1 MYMERRTLARLVG
14 LLIGALLLS
23 ACAGVTRGDDSRDLS
38 MLIPNAPGGGYDQT
52 GRAAVATME
61 DLDATGGTFDVTNI
75 MGAGGSVAMTE
86 LMNQSGDESI
96 MMTVGLGVVGS
107 LYSFG
112 NDFRLQDAT
121 PLAQLI
127 EEYEGIL
134 VPANSPFKTIDDL
147 VTAWKADPRSVVV
160 GGGSSPGGPD
170 HLFPMQLAGAVDI
183 EPKQVRYIAY
193 DGGGPLTTALLGE
206 KIQVGFS
213 GLSEF
218 EGQIESGELRV
229 LAVSGEERLTSDLLK
244 DVPTLTE
251 SDIDLVFVNWRGVLA
266 PPDIPAKRRAE
277 LISYLT
283 TMHDSPEWQ
292 KVLKT
297 NGWIDTFRTGKE
309 FDDFLTAQDE
319 RVAGT
324 LKELG
329 LL

>member
-1 MYMERRTLARLVG
+1 MKRRTLARLVG

-23 ACAGVTRGDDSRDLS
+23 ACVGVTRGDDSRDLS

-52 GRAAVATME
+52 GRAAVTTME
-61 DLDATGGTFDVTNI
+61 NLEATGGTFDVTNI

-86 LMNQSGDESI
+86 LMNQSGDEHI

-112 NDFRLQDAT
+112 NDYKLQDAT

-134 VPANSPFKTIDDL
+134 VPANSPYKTIGDL
-147 VTAWKADPRSVVV
+147 VKAWKDDPRSVVV

-170 HLFPMQLAGAVDI
+170 HLFPMQLAGALDI
-183 EPKQVRYIAY
+183 EPKRVRYIAY

-218 EGQIESGELRV
+218 KGLIDSGELRV
-229 LAVSGEERLTSDLLK
+229 LAVSGDKRLTSDALK
-244 DVPTLTE
+244 QVPTLTE

-266 PPDIPAKRRAE
+266 PPDIPEKRRAE

-297 NGWIDTFRTGKE
+297 NEWIDTFRTGKE